1 MRHKFLSII
10 DPLFNRFDKD
20 VFNNT
25 QNRLTRNFSGLLM
38 LFLFLFI
45 VIVYSVLYFVILNT
59 QERELRTLVAQEA
72 GYIETLIGKN
82 NQSDLRGI
90 QNQEVIFAGVDQS
103 FYYVMNSSGEVVM
116 GSEANPRLRP
126 QLLSIVNKQMS
137 NGQDILNEVIQMDE
151 KLRKGRGEF
160 RAPDQNQDIHML
172 IASHDVYYKG
182 QYIGQIYI
190 GKDITFAYRL
200 FHWILVI
207 LIVLGMVFVGV
218 AIFISLRMS
227 KRAMVPIKSAF
238 KRQREFVGD
247 ASHELRT
254 PLSVLL
260 SSVDAMDMT
269 LDTQKDEMAGKLL
282 SNMREEVKRMTNL
295 VSDLLTLAR
304 SDSNTIEL
312 KTEVFDLKPL
322 AEKAIESL
330 HPIAAAKQIQFG
342 LSAPDDFN
350 VMGDPQR
357 LSQLIYILL
366 DNAIKYTP
374 EGGQVKLNL
383 VKEGREV
390 RIMVQDTGIGIKK
403 EDYLKIFER
412 FYRTDKSRSRQIGG
426 HGLGLSIAKW
436 IVETHKGTIQVTSEL
451 GKGST
456 FIVKLPD
463 YVS

>member
-1 MRHKFLSII
+1 
-10 DPLFNRFDKD
+10 
-20 VFNNT
+20 
-25 QNRLTRNFSGLLM
+25 M

-45 VIVYSVLYFVILNT
+45 IIVYTVIYFVILNT
-59 QERELRTLVAQEA
+59 QERELRNLVSQEA
-72 GYIETLIGKN
+72 GYIETLLGKN

-103 FYYVMNSSGEVVM
+103 FYYVINSNREVVM

-126 QLLSIVNKQMS
+126 ELLSFVYKHMS
-137 NGQDILNEVIQMDE
+137 NDQDVQNEVIRMDE
-151 KLRKGRGEF
+151 KLRKGRGGF
-160 RAPDQNQDIHML
+160 RAPDQNQDIHMM
-172 IASHDVYYKG
+172 IASHGVYYKG

-190 GKDITFAYRL
+190 GKDVSFAYRL
-200 FHWILVI
+200 FHWVLVI
-207 LIVLGMVFVGV
+207 LIVLGFVFVGV
-218 AIFISLRMS
+218 AVFISLRMS

-269 LDTQKDEMAGKLL
+269 IDTQKDEMASKLL
-282 SNMREEVKRMTNL
+282 ANMREEVKRMTNL

-312 KTEVFDLKPL
+312 KKEEFDLRPL

-330 HPIAAAKQIQFG
+330 HPIAASKQIQLG
-342 LSAPDDFN
+342 LNSTDIFT
-350 VMGDPQR
+350 VIGDPQR

-374 EGGQVKLNL
+374 DGGEVKLNL
-383 VKEGREV
+383 LKEGREV

-403 EDYLKIFER
+403 EDYHKIFER

-436 IVETHKGTIQVTSEL
+436 IVETHKGTIQVTSVL

-463 YVS
+463 YD

>member
-1 MRHKFLSII
+1 MKLNFLSI
-10 DPLFNRFDKD
+10 LFNRFDKD

-45 VIVYSVLYFVILNT
+45 LIVYSVLYFVILNT
-59 QERELRTLVAQEA
+59 QERELQTLVAQEA
-72 GYIETLIGKN
+72 SYIENLVGSNRK
-82 NQSDLRGI
+82 SDLRDI
-90 QNQEVIFAGVDQS
+90 QNQEVIFSGVNQS
-103 FYYVMNSSGEVVM
+103 FYYVFNTNGEVVL

-126 QLLSIVNKQMS
+126 EFLSLVNKHMS
-137 NGQDILNEVIQMDE
+137 NHQKVQKEIISMNDN
-151 KLRKGRGEF
+151 LRRGRGEF
-160 RAPDQNQDIHML
+160 RAPDESQDIRLM

-182 QYIGQIYI
+182 QYLGQIFI
-190 GKDITFAYRL
+190 GKDVSFAYRL
-200 FHWILVI
+200 FHWMLLI
-207 LIVLGMVFVGV
+207 LIVLGIVFVGV

-227 KRAMVPIKSAF
+227 KRAMIPIKAAF

-269 LDTQKDEMAGKLL
+269 IEKDEMSGKLL
-282 SNMREEVKRMTNL
+282 ANMREEVKRMTNL

-312 KTEVFDLKPL
+312 KTEVFDIAPL
-322 AEKAIESL
+322 AKKAIESL
-330 HPIAAAKQIQFG
+330 HPIAASKRILFE
-342 LSAPDDFN
+342 LSAPVAFK
-350 VMGDPQR
+350 VAGDPQR
-357 LSQLIYILL
+357 LSQLLYILL

-374 EGGQVKLNL
+374 EGGEVKLML
-383 VKEGREV
+383 SKEGNEV
-390 RIMVQDTGIGIKK
+390 GIFVQDTGIGIKK
-403 EDYLKIFER
+403 EDYQRIFER

-436 IVETHKGTIQVTSEL
+436 IVETHKGTIRVSSEL

-456 FIVKLPD
+456 FIVKLPG

>member
-1 MRHKFLSII
+1 MKHKFFSFVG
-10 DPLFNRFDKD
+10 PLFNRFDKD

-38 LFLFLFI
+38 LFLFLF
-45 VIVYSVLYFVILNT
+45 VLIVYSVLYFVILNT
-59 QERELRTLVAQEA
+59 QERELQTLVAQESN
-72 GYIETLIGKN
+72 YIENLLGN
-82 NQSDLRGI
+82 NGQSGLRGI
-90 QNQEVIFAGVDQS
+90 QNQEVIFSGVNQS
-103 FYYVMNSSGEVVM
+103 FYYVLNTNGEVVF

-126 QLLSIVNKQMS
+126 EFLSLVNKHMTNHQ
-137 NGQDILNEVIQMDE
+137 EIQKEIISMNN

-160 RAPDQNQDIHML
+160 RTPDENQDIHMM
-172 IASHDVYYKG
+172 IASHEVYYKG
-182 QYIGQIYI
+182 QYMGQIYV
-190 GKDITFAYRL
+190 GKDVSFAYRL

-207 LIVLGMVFVGV
+207 LIVLGIVFVGV
-218 AIFISLRMS
+218 AIYISLRMS
-227 KRAMVPIKSAF
+227 KRAMVPIRAAF

-269 LDTQKDEMAGKLL
+269 IEKDEMSVKLL
-282 SNMREEVKRMTNL
+282 ANMREEVKRMTNL

-312 KTEVFDLKPL
+312 KTEVFDLRPL
-322 AEKAIESL
+322 SEKAIESL
-330 HPIAAAKQIQFG
+330 QPIAASKQIQLE
-342 LSAPDDFN
+342 LSAPTDCI
-350 VMGDPQR
+350 VLGDPQR

-374 EGGQVKLNL
+374 NGGEVKLTL
-383 VKEGREV
+383 LKEGNE
-390 RIMVQDTGIGIKK
+390 IGIFVQDTGIGIKK
-403 EDYLKIFER
+403 EDYQRIFER

-426 HGLGLSIAKW
+426 YGLGLSIAKW
-436 IVETHKGTIQVTSEL
+436 IVETHKGTIQVSSQI